1 MECDEVIKSK
11 PITSCNLVLINV
23 FVVIAKNHLRFFL
36 MMYKIMYYMSFYWY
50 YHIAWNASWNF
61 INYIYMQTVI

>member
-1 MECDEVIKSK
+1 MECDEVMKSK

-50 YHIAWNASWNF
+50 YHIA
-61 INYIYMQTVI
+61 